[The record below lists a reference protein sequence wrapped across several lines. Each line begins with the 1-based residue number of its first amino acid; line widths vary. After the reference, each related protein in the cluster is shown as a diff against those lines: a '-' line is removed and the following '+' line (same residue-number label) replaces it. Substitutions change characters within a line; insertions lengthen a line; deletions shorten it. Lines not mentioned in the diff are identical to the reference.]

1 MNKLRNSFPKPS
13 NKTLTENLAVT
24 HKSTLNP
31 VLDFFYHAPARQ
43 GQDNTDLFVNAFE
56 SDAVL
61 ALKALFY
68 LRDVRQGKGQRK
80 TFRDC
85 LRYLY
90 DHEMKA
96 FNQVVP
102 FVAEYGRWDDLLVFA
117 SSMTVKRLVYHQLEE
132 DDNSEHPSLLAK
144 WMPSENASSKET
156 KKLAERWAKNLG
168 FSPRVY
174 RKLLSDLRSK
184 IHIVESS
191 MSANQWES
199 IVYQHVPS
207 RAMKNYRKAFG
218 RHDEERFGEFI
229 NAAKEGKTEI
239 KSKNLYPHE
248 IVHEFLAGRG
258 DAALEAQWKQ
268 LPNYFGDEDRKVLV
282 VADVSGSMGQPV
294 APHTSVQAIEVSI
307 GIAMYCA
314 ERNEGAFKDVVIT
327 FDDTPRFVEITGKSL
342 RSKIQK
348 VNELPW
354 GGSTNIAGVFAE
366 LLRIAKNNRVPKKD
380 MPSNIVIISDME
392 FNSCGRN
399 TNLEVAKRAFKEAGY
414 PMPTLTFW
422 NVMSRHNQTPA
433 TKNEKGVFLV
443 SGFSAETIGKVL
455 NAEAVTPEDLM
466 LEVLNSPRYAFVD
479 ELEL

>member
-24 HKSTLNP
+24 HKSTENP

-85 LRYLY
+85 LNVLY
-90 DHEMKA
+90 QNDIKV
-96 FNQVVP
+96 FNQIVP
-102 FVAEYGRWDDLLVFA
+102 FVAEYGRWDDLIGFA
-117 SSMTVKRLVYHQLEE
+117 SSKAVKSLIYNQLVQ
-132 DDNSEHPSLLAK
+132 DDNSDHPSLLGK
-144 WMPSENASSKET
+144 WMPSENASSKTT
-156 KKLAERWAKNLG
+156 KKLAEKWAKNINL
-168 FSPRVY
+168 SPRNY
-174 RKLLSDLRSK
+174 RKLLSSLREK
-184 IHIVESS
+184 INVVERT
-191 MSANQWES
+191 MSAGQWEA

-207 RAMKNYRKAFG
+207 RAMKLYRKAFG
-218 RHDEERFGEFI
+218 KHDEERFVQYI
-229 NAAKEGKTEI
+229 NDAKEGKTEI

-268 LPNYFGDEDRKVLV
+268 LPNYFGDEERKVLV

-294 APHTSVQAIEVSI
+294 APRTSVQAIEVSI
-307 GIAMYCA
+307 GLAMYCA
-314 ERNEGAFKDVVIT
+314 ERNVGAFKDVVIT

-342 RSKIQK
+342 RSRIQK
-348 VNELPW
+348 VGELPW
-354 GGSTNIAGVFAE
+354 GGSTNIGGVFAE
-366 LLRIAKNNRVPKKD
+366 LLRIAKANRVPKKD

-392 FNSCGRN
+392 FNACGRN
-399 TNLEVAKRAFKEAGY
+399 TNLTVAKKAFKEAGY

-422 NVMSRHNQTPA
+422 NVMSRHDQTPA
-433 TKNEKGVFLV
+433 TKDMQDVFLV

-466 LEVLNSPRYAFVD
+466 LEVLNSERYSFVD
-479 ELEL
+479 NIEL